1 MKIDDIELQIEKSW
15 YHKTILQEDGVTQM
29 VDVSKRYPYYQF
41 IMAKNYLQVESKE
54 EMLALLV
61 EDLKKVTVEMEK
73 QLEKERT
80 QNAELEKKDSSKE
93 EI

>member
-80 QNAELEKKDSSKE
+80 QNVELEGEKGGD
-93 EI
+93 